1 MLLNFRDTQ
10 IYPRDT
16 NQIYFILFQLVVHIV
31 DADDAPPVVRGLAVI
46 DDGGFVTMGE
56 GGNAEKNNLSDYEL
70 TLLILA

>member
-1 MLLNFRDTQ
+1 M
-10 IYPRDT
+10 
-16 NQIYFILFQLVVHIV
+16 

>member
-56 GGNAEKNNLSDYEL
+56 GGNEIE
-70 TLLILA
+70 